1 MTVRYL
7 VLTQACSQ
15 NVMELCAT
23 LAVELGPTSLYTG
36 TAFDGAGV
44 NHPGLEIVKGPTYDN
59 RSYRSRAR
67 TWAAYIAGASAWLA
81 RQRGPAV
88 MVVSTNPPMLPHL
101 AWAVGRARRWP
112 YVVRVLDVY
121 PDVLWRSGVLT
132 EKHPVARAWAALNR
146 RAFGGAAAVISL
158 GDVMS
163 EVVTRYMPR
172 GRQPVLIPSWV
183 DASSL
188 IPRPKN
194 ENWFAKEHGQTD
206 KLTVLYSGNLGLTH
220 DLSGLSKA
228 AQALESDGRIHF
240 MFIGG
245 GAQRPHLQTL
255 SERLANVSLLPF
267 QPHDVVPYSM
277 ATGDVA
283 LITLGKG
290 TEGISMPSK
299 CYYMMAAGCAILG
312 VTYGDNDVVRTIQ
325 DTSCG
330 VSVRADDAAGI
341 QRAIERF
348 RDDPEFLAACRRNAR
363 QAAEQ
368 RFSKEQGVGAYLKLL
383 RNLDI

>member
-1 MTVRYL
+1 
-7 VLTQACSQ
+7 
-15 NVMELCAT
+15 
-23 LAVELGPTSLYTG
+23 
-36 TAFDGAGV
+36 
-44 NHPGLEIVKGPTYDN
+44 
-59 RSYRSRAR
+59 
-67 TWAAYIAGASAWLA
+67 
-81 RQRGPAV
+81 
-88 MVVSTNPPMLPHL
+88 
-101 AWAVGRARRWP
+101 
-112 YVVRVLDVY
+112 
-121 PDVLWRSGVLT
+121 
-132 EKHPVARAWAALNR
+132 
-146 RAFGGAAAVISL
+146 
-158 GDVMS
+158 
-163 EVVTRYMPR
+163 
-172 GRQPVLIPSWV
+172 
-183 DASSL
+183 
-188 IPRPKN
+188 
-194 ENWFAKEHGQTD
+194 
-206 KLTVLYSGNLGLTH
+206 
-220 DLSGLSKA
+220 
-228 AQALESDGRIHF
+228 
-240 MFIGG
+240 
-245 GAQRPHLQTL
+245 
-255 SERLANVSLLPF
+255 
-267 QPHDVVPYSM
+267 M